1 MGKDDI
7 IAKLQLLWLNEDV
20 RLSNR
25 IAHLERIIVQS
36 GFNQSLMI
44 DYIGAVAIRD
54 YFRNYV
60 WEVLEYLKHFE

>member
-1 MGKDDI
+1 MSKDDI

-25 IAHLERIIVQS
+25 IAHLERIIVKS
-36 GFNQSLMI
+36 GFNQGLMI
-44 DYIGAVAIRD
+44 DYIGAVAVRD

-60 WEVLEYLKHFE
+60 WEILEYLKHFE